1 MNRVED
7 QELKRNGEGYLDL
20 TAYHAIKKAD
30 ADMEGKKKE
39 KTKKRVYS
47 DAYDRN
53 RSMTLKQYIKW
64 KLKVLDELGIELNEE
79 EEAYLRSIKTEYEID
94 AYAHRLIMNKE

>member
-30 ADMEGKKKE
+30 ADIECKKKE
-39 KTKKRVYS
+39 KTKKRGYS

-53 RSMTLKQYIKW
+53 RSMTLKQYIRW